1 MLDRVAIYCRLSE
14 EDRDK
19 VNPEDDSRS
28 IQNQKNMLIQYATL
42 QNREVYAIYSDDNFS
57 GSDRKRPQFNNMI
70 ADAKAKKF
78 DIILCKAQSRFTREL
93 ELVEKYINHLFPI
106 WGIRFVSIVDNSD
119 TAIEGNKKSRQIN
132 GMVNEWFLEDQ
143 SKSIKSVF
151 EHKRKE
157 GYFYGS
163 FAPYRYKKDPNQK
176 GHLIIDEE
184 AAKIVRYIFKL
195 YISGLGNTNIARR
208 LNEEGVPNPTEYKRL
223 KGLRYKNSHDSNSK
237 LWKDFSINRIIS
249 NPVYIGLVVQGKQRG
264 Y

>member
-1 MLDRVAIYCRLSE
+1 MDRVAIYCRLSE

-42 QNREVYAIYSDDNFS
+42 QNWEVYAIYSDDNFS

-163 FAPYRYKKDPNQK
+163 FAPYDIR
-176 GHLIIDEE
+176 
-184 AAKIVRYIFKL
+184 KIQI
-195 YISGLGNTNIARR
+195 
-208 LNEEGVPNPTEYKRL
+208 KR
-223 KGLRYKNSHDSNSK
+223 G
-237 LWKDFSINRIIS
+237 I
-249 NPVYIGLVVQGKQRG
+249 
-264 Y
+264 